1 MSSLWTP
8 GGEHRV
14 PRETRGQGTGSG
26 PADADRGQPAP
37 TAAESDTAGPG
48 EPDEEEVGDSLG
60 ELQREIAAAPA
71 EAVVANHCYGLF
83 ELAALHLSQQPP
95 ELAKA
100 RLAIDALTCL
110 VQGLEGRLGPDEPSL
125 REGLTQIQ
133 VAFVRLQSA
142 GRAGDGAERQEG

>member
-8 GGEHRV
+8 SGEHRV
-14 PRETRGQGTGSG
+14 PRDTAGQRTGSAPG
-26 PADADRGQPAP
+26 DADRGQPAQ
-37 TAAESDTAGPG
+37 TARERDAAGPG
-48 EPDEEEVGDSLG
+48 EPGGEEAAAGLD

-110 VQGLEGRLGPDEPSL
+110 VKGLEGRLGPEEPSL
-125 REGLTQIQ
+125 HEGLTQIQ